1 MKNKLILS
9 FFMFCFVFGEFQIDQ
24 SSNVHFGT
32 IHRIND
38 LSFIKVPFRLANY
51 SNRIAYEDFELN
63 SKLALEFSIKDPI
76 SESLFDLEIR
86 ELYLSW
92 YSSFGQFNIGN
103 IIHSWGILSNNSPTD
118 NLSPVN
124 YYYIFSRGTER
135 KIAQLSLSGDVYLNS
150 HSLGFVYMPQ
160 HKGTEI
166 PFDDPE
172 LPISVPLPKNPT
184 INAVDGFEYGL
195 KYKYSGGLFDFE
207 LSYFDG
213 YDKTMSSLGANLWE
227 ASKGSQALESSSTTY
242 IDTVLAYRKTEV
254 LGVGFSTFI
263 SDLALK
269 TEFAYFSTDDL
280 VTQAGDLNEGLW
292 NPYPDIYRPF
302 PGDDNDIYKMCEQ
315 WYDFSGDDS
324 GCTAEFDQ
332 SFHMGTKANYMQYV
346 LELEYPLF
354 FDIQLSTQFIFH
366 DLLDISIG
374 LDGEIV
380 EDKIANAQI
389 NIDLLPEHNFIPGMG
404 SPLTIFTLQEHPEW
418 GGTVNLTKSRTVYL
432 NLKKFFLDYTL
443 ETNLRTF
450 FDVMNKGRFIEIEGI
465 YDYND
470 SWKISSA
477 VNFITGNTNSGD
489 SYPFNPMQDFSHFRI
504 EFIYSI

>member
-1 MKNKLILS
+1 MKSKLILS
-9 FFMFCFVFGEFQIDQ
+9 IFMFTLAFGEFQMDQ

-51 SNRIAYEDFELN
+51 SNRIAYKDFELN
-63 SKLALEFSIKDPI
+63 SKLALELSIKDPI
-76 SESLFDLEIR
+76 SKSLFDLEIR

-92 YSSFGQFNIGN
+92 YAPFGQVNIGN

-135 KIAQLSLSGDVYLNS
+135 KIAQLSLSGDIYLNS
-150 HSLGFVYMPQ
+150 HSLGFVYIPQ

-184 INAVDGFEYGL
+184 INDVNGFEYGL
-195 KYKYSGGLFDFE
+195 KYKYSGGVFDFE

-213 YDKTMSSLGANLWE
+213 YDKTMSSLGANVWK
-227 ASKGSQALESSSTTY
+227 ASDSPAGLESDKFTY
-242 IDTVLAYRKTEV
+242 RDTVLAYRKTEV
-254 LGVGFSTFI
+254 LGLGFSTFI

-269 TEFAYFSTDDL
+269 TEIAYFSTDDL
-280 VTQAGDLNEGLW
+280 VEQAGETSQGLW
-292 NPYPDIYRPF
+292 DPYPDIYRPF
-302 PGDDNDIYKMCEQ
+302 TGTDEKIADMCELASNPNTCKPV
-315 WYDFSGDDS
+315 Y
-324 GCTAEFDQ
+324 DQ
-332 SFHMGTKANYMQYV
+332 SFHMGTKAEYMQYV

-450 FDVMNKGRFIEIEGI
+450 FDVMNKGRFLEIEGI

-477 VNFITGNTNSGD
+477 VNFITGNASSGD

>member
-1 MKNKLILS
+1 M
-9 FFMFCFVFGEFQIDQ
+9 
-24 SSNVHFGT
+24 
-32 IHRIND
+32 
-38 LSFIKVPFRLANY
+38 
-51 SNRIAYEDFELN
+51 
-63 SKLALEFSIKDPI
+63 
-76 SESLFDLEIR
+76 
-86 ELYLSW
+86 
-92 YSSFGQFNIGN
+92 
-103 IIHSWGILSNNSPTD
+103 
-118 NLSPVN
+118 
-124 YYYIFSRGTER
+124 
-135 KIAQLSLSGDVYLNS
+135 
-150 HSLGFVYMPQ
+150 
-160 HKGTEI
+160 
-166 PFDDPE
+166 
-172 LPISVPLPKNPT
+172 PKNPT

-213 YDKTMSSLGANLWE
+213 YDKTMSSLGANLWK
-227 ASKGSQALESSSTTY
+227 ASKGPSTLEDTETTKL
-242 IDTVLAYRKTEV
+242 DTVLAYRKTEV
-254 LGVGFSTFI
+254 LGIGFSTFI
-263 SDLALK
+263 SNLALK
-269 TEFAYFSTDDL
+269 AELAYFSTDDL
-280 VTQAGDLNEGLW
+280 TRSAGELYEGEWLK
-292 NPYPDIYRPF
+292 YPDIYRKF
-302 PGDDNDIYKMCEQ
+302 PGSNEEIYNMCQQ
-315 WYDFSGDDS
+315 WYDLSGDVD

-366 DLLDISIG
+366 DLIDISVG
-374 LDGEIV
+374 LDGEIK
-380 EDKIANAQI
+380 EDKIAFLSNDMT
-389 NIDLLPEHNFIPGMG
+389 IDLLPEHNFIPGMG